1 MRFVADAMLGRLAKW
16 LRLLGYDTLYWRG
29 DDARLVRLVLAENR
43 LLLTRDTHI
52 PPRLPPHL
60 TLLIVSDHY
69 DEQLGQV
76 VARFGVPPR
85 IGRLCLRCN
94 LAIEPTEKAE
104 VRAEIPAFVW
114 QAHERFARCHGC
126 LRIYWE
132 GTHYARMMEVLERL
146 PGWKKGVAVTKMKRS
161 PIDSNTACAS
171 SAPMSVKVRDTP
183 HPHLPPQEGKESV
196 EGDFLGNAKGNGR
209 CA

>member
-94 LAIEPTEKAE
+94 LLLESAEKAGLQGK
-104 VRAEIPAFVW
+104 VPAFVW
-114 QAHERFARCHGC
+114 QTHERFARCPGC

-132 GTHYARMMEVLERL
+132 GTHYARMLETIER
-146 PGWKKGVAVTKMKRS
+146 VAATRMKRS

-171 SAPMSVKVRDTP
+171 GAPMGINVRDTP
-183 HPHLPPQEGKESV
+183 HPSLPPQGGKESV
-196 EGDFLGNAKGNGR
+196 EGDFPGNAKGNSR

>member
-1 MRFVADAMLGRLAKW
+1 MRLVADAMLGRLAKW

-69 DEQLGQV
+69 DAQLGQV
-76 VARFGVPPR
+76 VAHLGLPPR

-94 LAIEPTEKAE
+94 LPLEPADKAE

-114 QAHERFARCHGC
+114 QTHERFARCPGC

-132 GTHYARMMEVLERL
+132 GTHYARMLEALKRL
-146 PGWKKGVAVTKMKRS
+146 PSWQKGVTVTKMKRS

-171 SAPMSVKVRDTP
+171 GAPMGINVRDTP
-183 HPHLPPQEGKESV
+183 HPHLPPQGGKESV
-196 EGDFLGNAKGNGR
+196 EGDFLGNAKENSQ

>member
-43 LLLTRDTHI
+43 LLLTRDTHL

-60 TLLIVSDHY
+60 TLFINSDHY
-69 DEQLGQV
+69 DEQLDQV
-76 VARFGVPPR
+76 IARVGLPPR
-85 IGRLCLRCN
+85 IGCLCLRCN
-94 LAIEPTEKAE
+94 LLLEPIDKAGL
-104 VRAEIPAFVW
+104 RGEIPEFVW
-114 QAHERFARCHGC
+114 RTQERFVRCPGC

-132 GTHYARMMEVLERL
+132 GTHFTRMMETIER
-146 PGWKKGVAVTKMKRS
+146 VTAAKMKGS
-161 PIDSNTACAS
+161 PLDVHA
-171 SAPMSVKVRDTP
+171 
-183 HPHLPPQEGKESV
+183 E
-196 EGDFLGNAKGNGR
+196 GNGR

>member
-43 LLLTRDTHI
+43 LLLTRDTHL
-52 PPRLPPHL
+52 PPRLPTHL
-60 TLLIVSDHY
+60 TCFIESDHY

-76 VARFGVPPR
+76 VVRFGLSSQ

-94 LAIEPTEKAE
+94 LPLEAADNAE
-104 VRAEIPAFVW
+104 VRAEVPPFVW
-114 QAHERFARCHGC
+114 QTQERFARCPGC
-126 LRIYWE
+126 LRVYWE
-132 GTHYARMMEVLERL
+132 GTHYARMAETLDR
-146 PGWKKGVAVTKMKRS
+146 VAAMK
-161 PIDSNTACAS
+161 
-171 SAPMSVKVRDTP
+171 
-183 HPHLPPQEGKESV
+183 
-196 EGDFLGNAKGNGR
+196 KGNGL

>member
-16 LRLLGYDTLYWRG
+16 LRLVGYDTLYWRG

-43 LLLTRDTHI
+43 LLLTRDTHL

-60 TLLIVSDHY
+60 TFFIDSDHY
-69 DEQLGQV
+69 DTQLGQV
-76 VARFGVPPR
+76 VARFGLPPR

-94 LAIEPTEKAE
+94 LPLEPADKAE

-114 QAHERFARCHGC
+114 QTHERFARCHGC

-132 GTHYARMMEVLERL
+132 GTHYARMLEALDRL
-146 PGWKKGVAVTKMKRS
+146 PDWQTGVAAMK
-161 PIDSNTACAS
+161 
-171 SAPMSVKVRDTP
+171 
-183 HPHLPPQEGKESV
+183 QEHS
-196 EGDFLGNAKGNGR
+196 R